1 MRTKL
6 IAISIINMKVT
17 YLYVK
22 MNEMSSTDCIAL
34 GETVDTRQVGFRHLG
49 KLGEVNISG
58 AGVQNLVNKKK
69 EKRNSI
75 TFLVTRDTL
84 SQVVHSRLLI

>member
-1 MRTKL
+1 MRTKP
-6 IAISIINMKVT
+6 IAKSITNMKVT

-22 MNEMSSTDCIAL
+22 MNEMSSTDCVSL

-58 AGVQNLVNKKK
+58 AGVQNLVNRKERKK
-69 EKRNSI
+69 EFEHFSSDKRHLF
-75 TFLVTRDTL
+75 TVGC
-84 SQVVHSRLLI
+84 

>member
-6 IAISIINMKVT
+6 ITKSIINMKVT
-17 YLYVK
+17 YLFVK

-58 AGVQNLVNKKK
+58 AGVQNLVNRKERKK
-69 EKRNSI
+69 EFDHFSSDKRHFKPSS
-75 TFLVTRDTL
+75 
-84 SQVVHSRLLI
+84 SQ

>member
-6 IAISIINMKVT
+6 ITKSITNMKVT
-17 YLYVK
+17 YLFVK

-58 AGVQNLVNKKK
+58 AGVQNLVNGKERKK
-69 EKRNSI
+69 ESDHFSSDKRHFKPSS
-75 TFLVTRDTL
+75 
-84 SQVVHSRLLI
+84 SQ